1 LVSSPSFSLR
11 GPRAG
16 LKEQR
21 CRHKRRA
28 CRNAPRRLL
37 SPALRWRF
45 GHSARN
51 KEVVGERPP
60 LRFGPSGATRSA
72 RGSGSLS
79 GRDRRGLKRKRHVM
93 NDEVVPQPFDA
104 PDHEGQ
110 SPSSHLLD
118 ELALHGYRPL
128 DDEPDPR
135 PLPSSD
141 AASLALETAVE
152 ALSGLFLDSRLE
164 ADLPDLLWSFV
175 NLFHRKADRID
186 RELDDNETAQR
197 RSQAE
202 QDGSEIRSVELE
214 RLIAQGLTLTERR
227 NAFEFFRDHL
237 AELFATETGSAWRP
251 RSGSKV
257 NHRALTAA
265 MIDSRD
271 FLNAKKLAETQVLLP
286 RGHRIAFAGGVDC
299 NDHQRIWDALDR
311 VHAKHSDMVLLHGGG
326 SKGAERIASCW
337 ADNRK
342 VPQVAFKPDW
352 SRHKNAAPFKRN
364 DVMLETLPI
373 GVIVFPGSGIVEN
386 LADKARKMG
395 IPVWKFAKEGG

>member
-1 LVSSPSFSLR
+1 
-11 GPRAG
+11 
-16 LKEQR
+16 
-21 CRHKRRA
+21 
-28 CRNAPRRLL
+28 
-37 SPALRWRF
+37 
-45 GHSARN
+45 
-51 KEVVGERPP
+51 
-60 LRFGPSGATRSA
+60 
-72 RGSGSLS
+72 
-79 GRDRRGLKRKRHVM
+79 M
-93 NDEVVPQPFDA
+93 NDEFASLPFGTLT
-104 PDHEGQ
+104 PDHEVR
-110 SPSSHLLD
+110 SPSSYLLD

-128 DDEPDPR
+128 DDEPDAR

-152 ALSGLFLDSRLE
+152 ALSGLFLDTRLE
-164 ADLPDLLWSFV
+164 ADLPDLFWSFV
-175 NLFHRKADRID
+175 NLFHRKADRIE

-197 RSQAE
+197 RAQAE
-202 QDGSEIRSVELE
+202 QDGSEIHSVELE

-237 AELFATETGSAWRP
+237 AELYATETGSAWRP

-299 NDHQRIWDALDR
+299 NDHQRIWDALDK
-311 VHAKHSDMVLLHGGG
+311 VHAKHPDMVLLHGGG
-326 SKGAERIASCW
+326 SKGAELIASCW

-395 IPVWKFAKEGG
+395 IRVWRVAKEGG

>member
-1 LVSSPSFSLR
+1 MTPQAARWPQRFPPTFFPCPAQEPGIPRGANKSSGSVLR
-11 GPRAG
+11 LA
-16 LKEQR
+16 
-21 CRHKRRA
+21 A
-28 CRNAPRRLL
+28 
-37 SPALRWRF
+37 ALRVR
-45 GHSARN
+45 RD
-51 KEVVGERPP
+51 PP
-60 LRFGPSGATRSA
+60 VA
-72 RGSGSLS
+72 
-79 GRDRRGLKRKRHVM
+79 RDRCQAAIGAALKRKCKAM
-93 NDEVVPQPFDA
+93 DIDIKPFPHDG
-104 PDHEGQ
+104 PNE
-110 SPSSHLLD
+110 SPSSYLLD
-118 ELALHGYRPL
+118 ELALHGYRPF

-141 AASLALETAVE
+141 SASMALESAVE
-152 ALSGLFLDSRLE
+152 SLSSLFLNTRLE

-186 RELDDNETAQR
+186 RALDDNETAQR
-197 RSQAE
+197 RAQAE

-237 AELFATETGSAWRP
+237 AELYATESGSAWRP
-251 RSGSKV
+251 RSGSRV

-271 FLNAKKLAETQVLLP
+271 FLNARKLAETQVLLP

-299 NDHQRIWDALDR
+299 NDHQRIWDALDK

-326 SKGAERIASCW
+326 AKGAERIACCW

-352 SRHKNAAPFKRN
+352 TRHKNAAPFKRN

-395 IPVWKFAKEGG
+395 IPVWRFK

>member
-1 LVSSPSFSLR
+1 
-11 GPRAG
+11 
-16 LKEQR
+16 
-21 CRHKRRA
+21 
-28 CRNAPRRLL
+28 
-37 SPALRWRF
+37 
-45 GHSARN
+45 
-51 KEVVGERPP
+51 
-60 LRFGPSGATRSA
+60 
-72 RGSGSLS
+72 
-79 GRDRRGLKRKRHVM
+79 M
-93 NDEVVPQPFDA
+93 NDEFASLPFGTLT
-104 PDHEGQ
+104 PDHEVR
-110 SPSSHLLD
+110 SPSSYLLD

-128 DDEPDPR
+128 DDEPDAR

-152 ALSGLFLDSRLE
+152 ALSGLFLGTRLE

-175 NLFHRKADRID
+175 NLFHRKADRVD
-186 RELDDNETAQR
+186 RDLDDNETAQR
-197 RSQAE
+197 RAQAE

-237 AELFATETGSAWRP
+237 AELYAAETGSAWRP

-286 RGHRIAFAGGVDC
+286 RGPRIAFAGGVDC
-299 NDHQRIWDALDR
+299 NDHQRIWDALDK
-311 VHAKHSDMVLLHGGG
+311 VHAKHPDMVLLHGGG

-386 LADKARKMG
+386 FADKARKMG
-395 IPVWKFAKEGG
+395 IPVWRFE